1 MQKNNEHTQENMNNV
16 FSPQKNQ
23 KVLQNMCKN

>member
-16 FSPQKNQ
+16 FSPQK
-23 KVLQNMCKN
+23 KSKSFTKYV